1 MIRFLLTVL
10 TTCRACEPMNR
21 KPNILAAF
29 PVLALVF
36 MLTACGAGGDRVE
49 RFAEANP
56 GSGENIA
63 IPGYER
69 LSFAASKTA
78 QTVNLKNPAENACTF
93 VLTLTLEG
101 GETLWTGKA
110 LSPGEAF
117 TSITLTRA
125 LDAGEYPATLHY
137 DCYTIEDNRPLN
149 GAEIELIIEVK

>member
-1 MIRFLLTVL
+1 
-10 TTCRACEPMNR
+10 MNR

-29 PVLALVF
+29 LALALV
-36 MLTACGAGGDRVE
+36 LLLAACGAGGDRVE

-63 IPGYER
+63 IPGYEK
-69 LSFAASKTA
+69 LSFAAGKTA

-117 TSITLTRA
+117 TRITLTRA
-125 LDAGEYPATLHY
+125 LPAGEYPATLHY
-137 DCYTIEDNRPLN
+137 DCFSLQDNTPLN
-149 GAEIELIIEVK
+149 GAEVKLTIEVR

>member
-1 MIRFLLTVL
+1 MS
-10 TTCRACEPMNR
+10 R

-29 PVLALVF
+29 LALALALALALL
-36 MLTACGAGGDRVE
+36 LTGCGAGGDKVE

-63 IPGYER
+63 IPGYEK
-69 LSFAASKTA
+69 LSFAAGKTA
-78 QTVNLKNPAENACTF
+78 QAVNLKNPAENACTF

-101 GETLWTGKA
+101 GETLWSGAA

-117 TSITLTRA
+117 TRITLERA

-137 DCYTIEDNRPLN
+137 DCFSLNDNTPLN
-149 GAEIELIIEVK
+149 GAEIKLTLSVH

>member
-1 MIRFLLTVL
+1 MS
-10 TTCRACEPMNR
+10 R

-29 PVLALVF
+29 LALALALALL
-36 MLTACGAGGDRVE
+36 LTGCGAGGDIVE

-63 IPGYER
+63 IPGYEK
-69 LSFAASKTA
+69 LSFAADKRA

-117 TSITLTRA
+117 TAITLTRA
-125 LDAGEYPATLHY
+125 LDAGEYAAKLHY
-137 DCYTIEDNRPLN
+137 DCYSITDDTPLN
-149 GAEIELIIEVK
+149 GAEIKLTLQVK

>member
-1 MIRFLLTVL
+1 MS
-10 TTCRACEPMNR
+10 R
-21 KPNILAAF
+21 KSNILAAF
-29 PVLALVF
+29 LALVLALL
-36 MLTACGAGGDRVE
+36 LTACNAGGDRVE

-63 IPGYER
+63 IPGYEK
-69 LSFAASKTA
+69 LSFAAGKTA
-78 QTVNLKNPAENACTF
+78 QAVNLKNPPENACTF

-117 TSITLTRA
+117 TRITLNKA

-137 DCYTIEDNRPLN
+137 DCFSLNDNTPLN
-149 GAEIELIIEVK
+149 GQCHLVSK